1 MTPPL
6 LHCRPSRVGGP
17 SPPRRTRRARRSR
30 TKAAESRGNQHAR
43 PGAAAG
49 STLAPASWRAG
60 CGVTRGR
67 LRRVGL
73 ARSAAVAWLWEAVLV
88 EPEAVDLAV
97 LVAVHELGQHAELF
111 LQVALLGHEVTAWG
125 RAVKSM
131 VVVVCSVKSLAHTKS
146 SACVAPSTPA
156 YLVDAAASGFLI

>member
-49 STLAPASWRAG
+49 STLAPETWRAG
-60 CGVTRGR
+60 CGARSDGLGAGGQEHGGGGVLSEVSCSHKELR
-67 LRRVGL
+67 LRCTINPRIFGGCGGFRISNLDCVSCSQDSRAATPL
-73 ARSAAVAWLWEAVLV
+73 AYALHHQPPSPHARTNWLPAHQAPFKKV
-88 EPEAVDLAV
+88 EHSHVP
-97 LVAVHELGQHAELF
+97 
-111 LQVALLGHEVTAWG
+111 
-125 RAVKSM
+125 
-131 VVVVCSVKSLAHTKS
+131 
-146 SACVAPSTPA
+146 
-156 YLVDAAASGFLI
+156 